1 MTIEKKLLGISPS
14 GDGAADVAEVFNTHP
29 YHGTGSANHSIV
41 NGIDLA
47 GEGGLVWIKC
57 RTNGF
62 SHYLFDTER
71 GVQKVI
77 STDLDNGQST
87 DSTTLTSFNSNGF
100 TVGDSNSVN
109 ISSGGAGKLVS
120 WTFRKKKKFFDI
132 QEFSSNSGTHGTTTH
147 SHDLGT
153 APAMMIVKVIKRSN
167 GQASGGGWFVFHKNL
182 GSGLGAAYILLN
194 SNAALGNLG
203 TPAIT
208 VTDSQFTFRSQMTDH
223 SLDHIAYLFA
233 DNSSEDAEEQMIKCG
248 SYTGNGNANGP
259 VVNLGWEPQFLLI
272 KNSSYTHDWV
282 ILDAMRGVVT
292 TGDDAFLRPNTSDV
306 EDSDGGM
313 ELNATGFKIADSSG
327 ILNENN
333 NTFIYMAI
341 RAPMMKEP
349 EAATDVFAMDTRGS
363 SAATADGVVYHSN
376 FPVDMT
382 LARNVTYQG
391 GSMALYNRS
400 RGDLS
405 LFTDTNAVEASQGG
419 SKWDSM
425 HGFDVRTLSAST
437 ANMAWMW
444 KKAKGFMDV
453 VCYRGSGNA
462 GNVINGYHTHTIPH
476 SLGVIP
482 ELVIIKNRATNGQ
495 PWQVASPVGNGFLSL
510 NETDPYNSNVSR
522 FRNKHLW
529 SDTTFNVVGAGNVI
543 NASGA
548 QYVAQLFATLAGIS
562 KVGTFTGSGSY
573 SQTINCGFSAG
584 ARFIMIKRTDADGT
598 WFMWDSVRGIASGN
612 EPWLGLNNNNAH
624 TTNTDIIDPHN
635 SGFIIRP
642 TQGQPNNMNVSSAT
656 YLFYA
661 IA

>member
-14 GDGAADVAEVFNTHP
+14 GDGPTDVAEVFNTHP

-349 EAATDVFAMDTRGS
+349 EAATDVF
-363 SAATADGVVYHSN
+363 N
-376 FPVDMT
+376 T
-382 LARNVTYQG
+382 LAYTGGGVGPAPGFKTDFSLLGQLSGSDKLYASARLSGATTLNTTNTTAESNQG
-391 GSMALYNRS
+391 
-400 RGDLS
+400 
-405 LFTDTNAVEASQGG
+405 SQLP
-419 SKWDSM
+419 WDRMDGNWNTTINGYSYW
-425 HGFDVRTLSAST
+425 GWQR
-437 ANMAWMW
+437 
-444 KKAKGFMDV
+444 AKGYMDV
-453 VCYRGSGNA
+453 VAYIGTGSA
-462 GNVINGYHTHTIPH
+462 RTLPH
-476 SLGVIP
+476 SLGAVP
-482 ELVIIKNRATNGQ
+482 EMMWVKNRSTADS
-495 PWQVASPVGNGFLSL
+495 WQVYVAPLGNTKYLYL
-510 NETDPYNSNVSR
+510 NEN
-522 FRNKHLW
+522 
-529 SDTTFNVVGAGNVI
+529 
-543 NASGA
+543 
-548 QYVAQLFATLAGIS
+548 YVAGTNISRWNNTTPTASVITVGSADAVNRNTDNHIAYLFATLAGIS
-562 KVGTFTGSGSY
+562 KCGSY
-573 SQTINCGFSAG
+573 TGNGSYQTISCGFSAG
-584 ARFIMIKRTDADGT
+584 SRFVLIKRTNGT
-598 WFMWDSVRGIASGN
+598 NPAGDWYFWDSVRGISAGN
-612 EPWLGLNNNNAH
+612 DPHLSLN
-624 TTNTDIIDPHN
+624 TTAAQVNDDSIDPAN
-635 SGFIIRP
+635 AGFIVNQIAA
-642 TQGQPNNMNVSSAT
+642 TNINVSSGT
-656 YLFYA
+656 YIFYA
-661 IA
+661 IAQDNQL

>member
-1 MTIEKKLLGISPS
+1 MTIERKLLSTSPS
-14 GDGAADVAEVFNTHP
+14 GGATDVADVFSTDLYDGKNSSQTI
-29 YHGTGSANHSIV
+29 N

-47 GEGGLVWIKC
+47 GEGGMVWQKL
-57 RTNGF
+57 RVHPTPPDGQD
-62 SHYLFDTER
+62 HYLRDTVR
-71 GVQKVI
+71 GGGRRVYSNKTNAQNGDGGGI
-77 STDLDNGQST
+77 S
-87 DSTTLTSFNSNGF
+87 SFNSNGF
-100 TVGDSNSVN
+100 SIGNVSAGNLN
-109 ISSGGAGKLVS
+109 GAKYVT
-120 WTFRKKKKFFDI
+120 WTFRNKKKFFDVVTYTGNGVAGRTVAHNLGGPVGMMLVKCTSHA
-132 QEFSSNSGTHGTTTH
+132 QNWAVWHKSMQNTHYLRLNSTNAQNASSTYWNNTTPT
-147 SHDLGT
+147 DTVFTVGT
-153 APAMMIVKVIKRSN
+153 AHEVNVANKTYV
-167 GQASGGGWFVFHKNL
+167 
-182 GSGLGAAYILLN
+182 
-194 SNAALGNLG
+194 
-203 TPAIT
+203 
-208 VTDSQFTFRSQMTDH
+208 
-223 SLDHIAYLFA
+223 AYLFA
-233 DNSSEDAEEQMIKCG
+233 DNSAEDAEDQMIKCG
-248 SYTGNGNANGP
+248 LATTVSGNKA

-272 KNSSYTHDWV
+272 KKSNSSGDW
-282 ILDAMRGVVT
+282 IMQDTMRG
-292 TGDDAFLRPNTSDV
+292 LRPDGSGNFVYANSDDPEVSQNGNSELTS
-306 EDSDGGM
+306 
-313 ELNATGFKIADSSG
+313 TGFTAVSNG
-327 ILNENN
+327 IGHE
-333 NTFIYMAI
+333 FIWMAI
-341 RAPMMKEP
+341 RGPMMVEP
-349 EAATDVFAMDTRGS
+349 EAATEVFAVSTRGS

-382 LARNVTYQG
+382 LAKNVTYQG
-391 GSMALYNRS
+391 GSVALYNRS

-548 QYVAQLFATLAGIS
+548 QYVAQLFATLAGVS
-562 KVGTFTGSGSY
+562 KVGTFTGSGSS
-573 SQTINCGFSAG
+573 SQTIDCGFSAG
-584 ARFIMIKRTDADGT
+584 ARFIMIKRTDSDGT
-598 WFMWDSVRGIASGN
+598 WFMWDYVRGIASGN